1 MINFYYSFINLLLN
15 FYCFLNRI
23 FNNIFI
29 FNSIY
34 VLDNKLN
41 KKNKTF
47 EFYISYFTNFYILNK
62 KYYKI
67 CIKNNIGVYKIFTD
81 LDYKTVYNEYK
92 KLKICVLNKRFIK
105 FKINDIDCLN
115 NIKDYCFYS
124 NSILDYYLFNHS
136 ILNTIDNP
144 YDVLNYL
151 DNLKVEYKLM
161 DLSKHKISEIKTTD
175 NLTLIINEL
184 E

>member
-1 MINFYYSFINLLLN
+1 M
-15 FYCFLNRI
+15 
-23 FNNIFI
+23 
-29 FNSIY
+29 
-34 VLDNKLN
+34 
-41 KKNKTF
+41 
-47 EFYISYFTNFYILNK
+47 E
-62 KYYKI
+62 
-67 CIKNNIGVYKIFTD
+67 
-81 LDYKTVYNEYK
+81 
-92 KLKICVLNKRFIK
+92 
-105 FKINDIDCLN
+105 
-115 NIKDYCFYS
+115 
-124 NSILDYYLFNHS
+124 YLFHHS

>member
-1 MINFYYSFINLLLN
+1 MVNFYYSFINLLLN
-15 FYCFLNRI
+15 FYCFFNKL

-29 FNSIY
+29 FESIY

-41 KKNKTF
+41 KKNKTI

-62 KYYKI
+62 RYYKI

-92 KLKICVLNKRFIK
+92 KLKVCVLNKRFVK
-105 FKINDIDCLN
+105 FKINEIDCLN

-124 NSILDYYLFNHS
+124 NSILDYYLF
-136 ILNTIDNP
+136 NP

-161 DLSKHKISEIKTTD
+161 DLSKHKISDIKTTD

>member
-15 FYCFLNRI
+15 FYCF
-23 FNNIFI
+23 FNKLFDNIFI

-67 CIKNNIGVYKIFTD
+67 CVKNNIGVYKIFTD
-81 LDYKTVYNEYK
+81 LDEALNVIEKTILLYKDQGIKGERFEETIKRIGFENVEEQLLSDDLLNRKEE
-92 KLKICVLNKRFIK
+92 ILNK
-105 FKINDIDCLN
+105 
-115 NIKDYCFYS
+115 
-124 NSILDYYLFNHS
+124 
-136 ILNTIDNP
+136 
-144 YDVLNYL
+144 
-151 DNLKVEYKLM
+151 
-161 DLSKHKISEIKTTD
+161 
-175 NLTLIINEL
+175 EL
-184 E
+184 ALAK